1 MGAPGELKHRTPIA
15 RIGATTAAVVAVI
28 SAVFCLTVGAVLVVN
43 QVRVVQLNPL
53 YNEAMLAQRAQIPK
67 DLNNQQLRES
77 VRELSLKGR
86 ETFFQMQSKAR
97 IYGLLM
103 VFGVV
108 AFLASAK
115 TWVELRL
122 RLPAPV
128 GAVPME
134 GTLTERSAARW
145 AVAAGGGLV
154 VVGTLVLILASP
166 PPIDLKAT
174 VKKPAPKATAAAA
187 APEPAP
193 APVEPPKPAPVSAGA
208 VPVNAWP
215 GFRGPG
221 GQGHATH
228 ANAPLSWNGKTGEN
242 VRWKVALPKPGS
254 GSVATWGGKV
264 FVAGADVAARE
275 LWCFD
280 ADSGKLLWTGA
291 ADAPKTLYAVTME
304 GVTLAPSTPA
314 VDPEQVYAAFATG
327 DVVAFTH
334 DGKKVWSRHLG
345 VPKISYAFTSSPVA
359 HPGRVL
365 LQYDTQDGGLL
376 LALDYR
382 SGKSLWEQKREVEQS
397 WATPLIVQVGNRPE
411 AILNAKPSVMA
422 HDPQTGKILWQIK
435 GMDGEV
441 TPSPAFA
448 AGLVIAACDH
458 AQVMAIRPGPTPE
471 LVWTYKDGLP
481 DVASPLATEKYV
493 LLAAASGKLTLLRTA
508 TGQKVWEKDHE
519 DGIWSSPVL
528 VGERVYVVD
537 QSGRTLVFKLGE
549 TYEQLALNELGEK
562 TNCTPAIPD
571 GRVYLRTEKHLYCV
585 GKGGP

>member
-1 MGAPGELKHRTPIA
+1 MGAPGELKHRAPIA
-15 RIGATTAAVVAVI
+15 RIGATTALVVAAI
-28 SAVFCLTVGAVLVVN
+28 SGVFCMVLGVLLVVN

-67 DLNNQQLRES
+67 DQNNQALRES

-86 ETFFQMQSKAR
+86 QTFFEMQSKAR
-97 IYGLLM
+97 IYGLLLLGGVA
-103 VFGVV
+103 VFLT
-108 AFLASAK
+108 AAK

-122 RLPAPV
+122 VLPAPV
-128 GAVPME
+128 GPVPKE
-134 GTLTERSAARW
+134 GTVAERSAARW

-154 VVGTLVLILASP
+154 VVGTLVLVLVSP

-174 VKKPAPKATAAAA
+174 VKKPAPKAAAA
-187 APEPAP
+187 APAP
-193 APVEPPKPAPVSAGA
+193 APPPVEAPKPPASAA
-208 VPVNAWP
+208 SVPLNAWP

-221 GQGHATH
+221 GQGRALH
-228 ANAPLSWNGKTGEN
+228 ANAPLTWNGKTGEN
-242 VRWKVALPKPGS
+242 IRWKVALPKPGT

-264 FVAGADVAARE
+264 FAAGADDAARE

-280 ADSGKLLWTGA
+280 ADSGKLLWTGV
-291 ADAPKTLYAVTME
+291 ADAPPSLFKVTME

-327 DVVAFTH
+327 DVAAFTH

-345 VPKISYAFTSSPVA
+345 VPKISYAFSSSPVA

-365 LQYDTQDGGLL
+365 LQHDTQDGGRF

-382 SGKSLWEQKREVEQS
+382 SGKTLWEQKREVEQS
-397 WATPLIVQVGNRPE
+397 WSTPLVVQVGNRPE
-411 AILNAKPSVMA
+411 AVLNAKPYVMA

-448 AGLVIAACDH
+448 KGLVIVACDH

-471 LVWTYKDGLP
+471 LVWTWKDDLP
-481 DVASPLATEKYV
+481 DVASPLATDDWV
-493 LLAAASGKLTLLRTA
+493 LLASPSGLLTLLETS
-508 TGQKVWEKDHE
+508 TGKKLWTKEHDE
-519 DGIWSSPVL
+519 GFWSSPVL
-528 VGERVYVVD
+528 VGDRVYAVD
-537 QSGRTLVFKLGE
+537 RKGRTLVFKAGAA
-549 TYEQLALNELGEK
+549 YEQLALNELGEK
-562 TNCTPAIPD
+562 TDCSPAIPD